1 MMTLNNNFININ
13 KVIVKIHKI
22 TNKEKNNGEYNLSIL
37 INFDIMIIIQN
48 LK

>member
-13 KVIVKIHKI
+13 KVTVKIHKI
-22 TNKEKNNGEYNLSIL
+22 MNKEKSNGEYNLSIL
-37 INFDIMIIIQN
+37 INLDIMTIIQN